1 MTACA
6 LEFAT
11 SGDGTPIAFS
21 RTGSGTPLVL
31 VHGTGAGRGRWDHQV
46 QPLLA
51 ERFTVYA
58 LDRRGRGASGD
69 AQAYALSQ
77 EGDDIAAVLDRVG
90 GAVVLLGHSWGGICA
105 LEAAGRNELA
115 GAIDALILYEPPLP
129 VGVEIYSPG
138 VLDRLDELLERG
150 EREAVVT
157 TFLTDVVRVPADEL
171 ALMRS
176 RSNWPERVA
185 AAASLVREVRAHE
198 HYRFEPARWER
209 LESPTLLLLGAD
221 SPRFFGAAIETLH
234 RALPVSTVRVLAG
247 QQHAA
252 MDTAPELFADEV
264 VRFVDGEVG
273 VQ

>member
-31 VHGTGAGRGRWDHQV
+31 VHGTGAGRGRWDQV